1 MDMKKRR
8 FSLETERQNYNK
20 FSLLEYCYEVR
31 TRKLKRAYIEKMRI
45 FKNDTGIGRKVNSN
59 ENDWFLL
66 SLERGEKCW
75 CTYSQRMI
83 VGKVKVEEYSDFVF
97 PRNINIFS
105 KENSDSKDLKE
116 ENMWLLERRL
126 HNCVLR
132 ENSYIWAGNILNI
145 ETIIGL

>member
-59 ENDWFLL
+59 END
-66 SLERGEKCW
+66 
-75 CTYSQRMI
+75 
-83 VGKVKVEEYSDFVF
+83 
-97 PRNINIFS
+97 
-105 KENSDSKDLKE
+105 
-116 ENMWLLERRL
+116 
-126 HNCVLR
+126 
-132 ENSYIWAGNILNI
+132 
-145 ETIIGL
+145 